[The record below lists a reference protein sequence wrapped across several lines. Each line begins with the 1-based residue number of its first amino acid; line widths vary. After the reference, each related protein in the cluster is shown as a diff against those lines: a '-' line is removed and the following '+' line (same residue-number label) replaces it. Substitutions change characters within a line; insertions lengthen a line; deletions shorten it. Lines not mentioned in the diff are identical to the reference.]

1 MSTTKCF
8 CCPVFRQTSLF
19 SNPFLKST
27 RPCAFEQALASE
39 FELASALFSDDR
51 KGTAEQRE
59 ARSASKRFSEQ
70 SDDVD
75 GDFRVEAADMASV
88 LDRIFEGVCRP
99 FKVG

>member
-1 MSTTKCF
+1 MF
-8 CCPVFRQTSLF
+8 G
-19 SNPFLKST
+19 ST
-27 RPCAFEQALASE
+27 RPFTSKVNPPFFPNSFLQTTRVRAFEQALASE

-99 FKVG
+99 FKVS